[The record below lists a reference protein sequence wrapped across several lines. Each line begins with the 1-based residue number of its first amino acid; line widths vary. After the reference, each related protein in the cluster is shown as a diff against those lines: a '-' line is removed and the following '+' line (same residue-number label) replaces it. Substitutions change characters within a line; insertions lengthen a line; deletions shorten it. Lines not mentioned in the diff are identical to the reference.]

1 MNVYANFEKYLPVE
15 TINAFEMW
23 CQEFVFRS
31 CLCVPPCH
39 VIAMPCHRRSRHSS
53 AILKQIMVKNKL
65 KVHGII
71 EHVALYTFEHYN
83 LVGIL
88 RNWANSQTE
97 PFAHIFP
104 KCSARLPWK
113 TVQVHTDFW
122 NCFEG
127 CRIHAHHHV
136 GIQLRDWGKGGGGV
150 SRPTP
155 SNVLIFIFHC
165 IVWPNCPQQP
175 PPTVPHPPTP
185 IPFILYLTTRFN
197 IRFNGLR
204 VNIEPFLKSQVLTVS
219 VAPRS

>member
-127 CRIHAHHHV
+127 CRIHARHHV
-136 GIQLRDWGKGGGGV
+136 GIQLRDWGKGGV
-150 SRPTP
+150 QTHPFECPNFHFSLYSLAKLP
-155 SNVLIFIFHC
+155 SAAPSHCPSPSHSHPIYFIFDNK
-165 IVWPNCPQQP
+165 V
-175 PPTVPHPPTP
+175 
-185 IPFILYLTTRFN
+185 
-197 IRFNGLR
+197 
-204 VNIEPFLKSQVLTVS
+204 
-219 VAPRS
+219 